1 MDPKSAK
8 QRNQEVEEYL
18 KTEKVK
24 LERSKLEPRILI
36 LGTSD
41 SGKST
46 LIKQLK
52 IMHGGGFTKDE
63 VLWPDNNAI
72 QIHFYTW
79 EVYRNLYTICITLM
93 DNTPAIKDDK
103 RYRPL
108 WEWLAA
114 CLDREYTPACAFP
127 VPSSDI
133 ACLFSFFWDEEKI
146 QASLEKA
153 TEIGLQDTAS

>member
-18 KTEKVK
+18 KTEKIK

-63 VLWPDNNAI
+63 
-72 QIHFYTW
+72 
-79 EVYRNLYTICITLM
+79 
-93 DNTPAIKDDK
+93 
-103 RYRPL
+103 
-108 WEWLAA
+108 
-114 CLDREYTPACAFP
+114 
-127 VPSSDI
+127 
-133 ACLFSFFWDEEKI
+133 
-146 QASLEKA
+146 
-153 TEIGLQDTAS
+153 